1 MRITR
6 RIGYHPVVALM
17 LGLLLGH
24 PASAALKSTETVRGR
39 APTVSDVA
47 IVATT
52 GNPMEGDTLQ
62 SSGSQ
67 LFTDVDGDAEFN
79 SLKQWYRSGDTT
91 PVASGTSYRL
101 TASDVGQTL
110 QFGYT
115 PATDPA
121 ITDPAIGVEVRSTAS
136 AGVQGLPVAA
146 SSTFAV
152 SKASVI
158 ANNSDTTVLTL
169 TLKDSGNR
177 PVTGI
182 AIRLSLEASVVSGFS
197 GGAPALPQPLETAQG
212 SGIYTATVKSGSV
225 GTINVTPKLNAGPL
239 SVTPGSQQ
247 IAFVSPLSVTQ
258 VSPVVNAYSFGS
270 GSGFPTTGFA
280 TAKFRVSLSDNNPTA
295 YQWAVDG
302 SNNGT
307 GYTSVDTTGVVTLN
321 TARSGAQLIQVKDK
335 ISGAVLASY
344 SFTLTGWFTNN
355 GSTKTSWTA
364 ANTYCSTR
372 GGQPTVAQLT
382 NAEYRGGAYAP
393 GGTRSVGN
401 LWGEW
406 GDIGAQGSGF
416 IKDDAELYWASEGD
430 GRGYYYVIYMNSGFI
445 SLHLNIID
453 SAIDGK
459 YVVCRQGL

>member
-1 MRITR
+1 MRTTR

-24 PASAALKSTETVRGR
+24 PASAALKSSETVKGH
-39 APTVSDVA
+39 APTVSGVA
-47 IVATT
+47 ILATT
-52 GNPMEGDTLQ
+52 GNPLEGDTLQ

-67 LFTDVDGDAEFN
+67 LFTDVDGDSEFN

-101 TASDVGQTL
+101 TASDVGHTL

-136 AGVQGLPVAA
+136 AVVQGLPVAA
-146 SSTFAV
+146 GSTFVA

-182 AIRLSLEASVVSGFS
+182 ATRLSLAASVVSGFS
-197 GGAPALPQPLETAQG
+197 GGAPALPRPVETAQG

-239 SVTPGSQQ
+239 SVTPGSQRIEF
-247 IAFVSPLSVTQ
+247 IALSVTQ

-344 SFTLTGWFTNN
+344 SFTLTGWFATGGTWV
-355 GSTKTSWTA
+355 GSEGWFT

-372 GGQPTVAQLT
+372 GGLPTRAQLS
-382 NAEYRGGAYAP
+382 N
-393 GGTRSVGN
+393 GTRSVGN

-406 GDIGAQGSGF
+406 GDMASQGSGF
-416 IKDDAELYWASEGD
+416 RNASYWTSEQFTISGIHYLVNLTTGYVHYAVDANGF
-430 GRGYYYVIYMNSGFI
+430 YV
-445 SLHLNIID
+445 
-453 SAIDGK
+453 A
-459 YVVCRQGL
+459 CRQGL

>member
-1 MRITR
+1 M
-6 RIGYHPVVALM
+6 
-17 LGLLLGH
+17 
-24 PASAALKSTETVRGR
+24 KSTETVKGH
-39 APTVSDVA
+39 APTVSGVA
-47 IVATT
+47 IIATT
-52 GNPMEGDTLQ
+52 GNPLEGDTLQ
-62 SSGSQ
+62 SSGSP
-67 LFTDVDGDAEFN
+67 LFNDVDGDAEFN
-79 SLKQWYRSGDTT
+79 SLKQWYRVGDTT

-101 TASDVGQTL
+101 TARDVGHTL

-146 SSTFAV
+146 GSTFAV

-182 AIRLSLEASVVSGFS
+182 ATRLSLVASVLSGFS
-197 GGAPALPQPLETAQG
+197 GGAPALPQPVETAQG

-321 TARSGAQLIQVKDK
+321 TAHSGVQVVQVKDK
-335 ISGAVLASY
+335 TSGTVLARY

-355 GSTKTSWTA
+355 GRVLSNWSDA
-364 ANTYCSTR
+364 MTYCSTR
-372 GGQPTVAQLT
+372 GGQPTTTQLT
-382 NAEYRGGAYAP
+382 NDSITSSAGA
-393 GGTRSVGN
+393 TRAVGN

-406 GDIGAQGSGF
+406 GDMGSQDSGF
-416 IKDDAELYWASEGD
+416 LS
-430 GRGYYYVIYMNSGFI
+430 YYYWTSELSGLGGHYQVLLSSGGIFATF
-445 SLHLNIID
+445 SD
-453 SAIDGK
+453 MPRYYYA
-459 YVVCRQGL
+459 VCRQGL

>member
-6 RIGYHPVVALM
+6 KIGYHPVIALM

-24 PASAALKSTETVRGR
+24 PASAALKSTETVKGH
-39 APTVSDVA
+39 APTVSGVA
-47 IVATT
+47 IIATT
-52 GNPMEGDTLQ
+52 GNPLEGDTLH
-62 SSGSQ
+62 SPGSQ
-67 LFTDVDGDAEFN
+67 LFTDVDGDSEFN
-79 SLKQWYRSGDTT
+79 SLKRWYHSGDTT

-101 TASDVGQTL
+101 TASDVGHTL

-115 PATDPA
+115 PATNPA

-136 AGVQGLPVAA
+136 AVVQGLPVAA
-146 SSTFAV
+146 GSTFVA

-182 AIRLSLEASVVSGFS
+182 ATRLSLAASVVSGFS
-197 GGAPALPQPLETAQG
+197 GGAPELPRPQETAQG
-212 SGIYTATVKSGSV
+212 SGIYTATVKMVNSGSV

-335 ISGAVLASY
+335 ISGTVLASY

-355 GSTKTSWTA
+355 GSVLSNWSDA
-364 ANTYCSTR
+364 ITYCSTR
-372 GGQPTVAQLT
+372 GGLPTITQLT
-382 NAEYRGGAYAP
+382 NYSLASSATA
-393 GGTRSVGN
+393 TRAVGN

-406 GDIGAQGSGF
+406 GAMGSQ
-416 IKDDAELYWASEGD
+416 
-430 GRGYYYVIYMNSGFI
+430 NSGFL
-445 SLHLNIID
+445 SYYYWTSELSGLGGH
-453 SAIDGK
+453 
-459 YVVCRQGL
+459 YVVILSSGGVFATFSDMDRNYYAVCRQGL

>member
-24 PASAALKSTETVRGR
+24 PASAALKSSETVKGH
-39 APTVSDVA
+39 APTVSGVT
-47 IVATT
+47 IIGTS
-52 GNPMEGDTLQ
+52 GNPLEGDSLH
-62 SSGSQ
+62 SPGSQ
-67 LFTDVDGDAEFN
+67 LFTDVDGDSEFN
-79 SLKQWYRSGDTT
+79 SLNRWYHSGDTT

-101 TASDVGQTL
+101 TARDVGQTL

-115 PATDPA
+115 PATNPA
-121 ITDPAIGVEVRSTAS
+121 ITDPAVGVEVRSTAS
-136 AGVQGLPVAA
+136 AVVQGLPVAA
-146 SSTFAV
+146 SSTFTA

-182 AIRLSLEASVVSGFS
+182 AVRLSLAASVVSGFS
-197 GGAPALPQPLETAQG
+197 GGAPVLPRPLETAQG
-212 SGIYTATVKSGSV
+212 SGIYKATVTLGKSGYV
-225 GTINVTPKLNAGPL
+225 GTINVTPKLSAGPL

-321 TARSGAQLIQVKDK
+321 TARSGPQVIQVKDK
-335 ISGAVLASY
+335 ISGTVLASY
-344 SFTLTGWFTNN
+344 TFTLIGWFTNN
-355 GSTKTSWTA
+355 GNTTMTWMA

-372 GGQPTVAQLT
+372 GELPLGSQLT
-382 NAEYRGGAYAP
+382 TAVMAPTGGGGA
-393 GGTRSVGN
+393 RVVGN
-401 LWGEW
+401 LFGEW
-406 GDIGAQGSGF
+406 GHMGTQGAGF
-416 IKDDAELYWASEGD
+416 IGSNYWTSEVYARGTHYRVYLNVGAAGVADDILD
-430 GRGYYYVIYMNSGFI
+430 GSIVF
-445 SLHLNIID
+445 
-453 SAIDGK
+453 
-459 YVVCRQGL
+459 VTCRQGL

>member
-24 PASAALKSTETVRGR
+24 PASAALKSSETVKGH
-39 APTVSDVA
+39 APTVSGVT
-47 IVATT
+47 IIGTS
-52 GNPMEGDTLQ
+52 GNPLEGDSLH
-62 SSGSQ
+62 SPGSQ
-67 LFTDVDGDAEFN
+67 LFTDVDGDSEFN
-79 SLKQWYRSGDTT
+79 SLKRWYHSGDTT

-101 TASDVGQTL
+101 TARDVGQTL

-115 PATDPA
+115 PATNPA

-136 AGVQGLPVAA
+136 AVVQGLPVAA
-146 SSTFAV
+146 SSTFTA

-182 AIRLSLEASVVSGFS
+182 ATRLSLAASVVSGFS
-197 GGAPALPQPLETAQG
+197 GGAPELPRPLETAQG
-212 SGIYTATVKSGSV
+212 SGIYKATVKMVKSGSV
-225 GTINVTPKLNAGPL
+225 GIINVTPKLNAGPL

-307 GYTSVDTTGVVTLN
+307 GYTSVDTTGGVTLN
-321 TARSGAQLIQVKDK
+321 TARSGPQLIQVKDK
-335 ISGAVLASY
+335 ISGTVLASY
-344 SFTLTGWFTNN
+344 TFTLTGWFTNN
-355 GSTKTSWTA
+355 GNTTTTWPA

-372 GGQPTVAQLT
+372 GGQPTTAQLS
-382 NAEYRGGAYAP
+382 NGVYL
-393 GGTRSVGN
+393 GGTATATRAVGN

-406 GDIGAQGSGF
+406 GSIGYQGSGF
-416 IKDDAELYWASEGD
+416 AHSDYWASD
-430 GRGYYYVIYMNSGFI
+430 SSGRGYHVYVRMTTGSSYYSDDRTYI
-445 SLHLNIID
+445 
-453 SAIDGK
+453 A
-459 YVVCRQGL
+459 VVCRQGL